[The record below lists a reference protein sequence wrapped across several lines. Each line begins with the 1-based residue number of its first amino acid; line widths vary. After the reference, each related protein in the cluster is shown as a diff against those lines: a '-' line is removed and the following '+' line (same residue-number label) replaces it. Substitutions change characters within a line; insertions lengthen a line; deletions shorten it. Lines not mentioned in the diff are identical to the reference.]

1 MYVILILQVLVFV
14 NFSFKEL
21 DQFLPTAFSLLK
33 IVVQKIIKSEAEQ
46 MHIVFGDNIRSICFL
61 IYFL

>member
-1 MYVILILQVLVFV
+1 MYMILILQVLVFV

-33 IVVQKIIKSEAEQ
+33 IVVQEIIKSEAEQ
-46 MHIVFGDNIRSICFL
+46 MYIVFGDNIR
-61 IYFL
+61 